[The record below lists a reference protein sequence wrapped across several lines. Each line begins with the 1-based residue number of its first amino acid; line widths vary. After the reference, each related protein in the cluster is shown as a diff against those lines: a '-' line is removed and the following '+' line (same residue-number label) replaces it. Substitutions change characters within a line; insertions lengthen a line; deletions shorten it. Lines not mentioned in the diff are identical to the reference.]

1 MSSRRKEFKFND
13 DSFSRRDAQKKMQRA
28 NHQDPRLKDLHAQYR
43 NGHISRREFLRV
55 AAFLGYATLAG
66 VYGHQLVSP
75 RRTMAAIYGDKLR
88 IAGLLPR
95 VLYPSVLRP
104 QATNQ
109 ALRQVFEYLTDTD
122 SHNHTHP
129 KLLERWEVSQDLQI
143 WTLHLRKNVFFNNG
157 QAFTSDDVVFSM
169 NQWLDEKNHTP
180 MKSILGDYLATTN
193 IEQVDAHRIKLY
205 LNRPEVAVPQHL
217 SHPSALILNHRTFE
231 GDILAAPHGTGPFRI
246 DTFEDN
252 IRCLLK
258 RRYDYWQ
265 PGLPYLNQIEFLDL
279 GRNLTSRASAL
290 KNRSVDLIDL
300 SDIDSTQA
308 YGVLKSQ
315 RTIQLTPVVTAK
327 ANVLRMRVDRTPWT
341 DNRVRKALKLCQHR
355 EKIRHLAHLGQG
367 TLAND
372 FHVSPAHQ
380 EYCQKTLHKFDPR
393 RAKLLLEEAGYP
405 QGLDVHLTIPE
416 GRSDIK
422 THALVI
428 QGDAARAG
436 FRIHLQEISTHEYH
450 RNRTNFDLAIT
461 PWPHFSMGI
470 TALQLSMQ
478 MDTEGLPG
486 PRNET
491 RWHDEEFSQ
500 LLSRA
505 ALTLDANERQKIF
518 CKLGEIQMNRG
529 AIGIA
534 YWQNS
539 WIAANKRVQ
548 NIQPHPNDHL
558 HLTRVWLKP
567 KRR

>member
-1 MSSRRKEFKFND
+1 
-13 DSFSRRDAQKKMQRA
+13 MQRA
-28 NHQDPRLKDLHAQYR
+28 YHQDSRLKVLHKQYH
-43 NGHISRREFLRV
+43 NGKLSRREFLRI
-55 AAFLGYATLAG
+55 AALLGYATITG
-66 VYGHQLVSP
+66 IYGLQLVSP
-75 RRTMAAIYGDKLR
+75 GRAMAATYGDKLR

-95 VLYPSVLRP
+95 VQYPSVLRP

-109 ALRQVFEYLTDTD
+109 AIRQVFEYLTYTD
-122 SHNHTHP
+122 SNNHTHP
-129 KLLERWEVSQDLQI
+129 FLLERWEVSEDLKT
-143 WTLHLRKNVFFNNG
+143 WSLHLRKNVFFNNG
-157 QAFTSDDVVFSM
+157 QALTADDVVFSIS
-169 NQWLDEKNHTP
+169 QWLNENNHTP
-180 MKSILGDYLATTN
+180 MKSILGTYLATTN
-193 IEQVDAHRIKLY
+193 IEQVDAYQIKLY
-205 LNRPEVAVPQHL
+205 LNRPEIAVPEHL
-217 SHPSALILNHRTFE
+217 SHPSALIINHHTFE

-246 DTFEDN
+246 DTFEEN

-265 PGLPYLNQIEFLDL
+265 PGLPYLNEIEFLDL

-300 SDIDSTQA
+300 SDLDSTRA

-327 ANVLRMRVDRTPWT
+327 ANVLRMRVDRPPWT
-341 DNRVRKALKLCQHR
+341 DNQVRKALKLCQHR

-380 EYCQKTLHKFDPR
+380 EYCHKAAHKFDPR

-405 QGLDVHLTIPE
+405 EGLDVHLTIPE
-416 GRSDIK
+416 NRSDIL

-428 QGDAARAG
+428 QADAARAG
-436 FRIHLQEISTHEYH
+436 FRIHLQEVTTHEYH
-450 RNRTNFDLAIT
+450 RNRTEFDLAIT
-461 PWPHFSMGI
+461 PWPHFFMGI
-470 TALQLSMQ
+470 TALQMSMQ
-478 MDTEGLPG
+478 MEAEDLPG
-486 PRNET
+486 PWNET

-500 LLSRA
+500 LISQA
-505 ALTLDANERQKIF
+505 ALTLDAIERKKIF
-518 CKLGEIQMNRG
+518 CKMEEIQMNRG

-548 NIQPHPNDHL
+548 NIQPHPNDNL
-558 HLTRVWLKP
+558 DLTRVWLKP
-567 KRR
+567 KRK

>member
-1 MSSRRKEFKFND
+1 MQGEYHRDSRLRF
-13 DSFSRRDAQKKMQRA
+13 
-28 NHQDPRLKDLHAQYR
+28 LYAQYR
-43 NGHISRREFLRV
+43 QGLLSRREFLQI
-55 AAFLGYATLAG
+55 AALLGFTTFSGYGLQLLAPGPALAAT
-66 VYGHQLVSP
+66 
-75 RRTMAAIYGDKLR
+75 YGDKLR

-95 VLYPSVLRP
+95 VRFPSELRP

-109 ALRQVFEYLTDTD
+109 ALRQVFEYLTYTD
-122 SHNHTHP
+122 SNNHTHP
-129 KLLERWEVSQDLQI
+129 FLLERWEVSEDLKI
-143 WTLHLRKNVFFNNG
+143 WSLHLRKNIFFNNG
-157 QAFTSDDVVFSM
+157 QALTADDVVFSIG
-169 NQWLDEKNHTP
+169 QWLNENNHTP
-180 MKSILGDYLATTN
+180 MKSILGDYLGVTD
-193 IEQVDAHRIKLY
+193 IERVNAYQIKLY
-205 LNRPEVAVPQHL
+205 LQRPEIAVPEHL
-217 SHPSALILNHRTFE
+217 SHPSALIVNHRTFE

-246 DTFEDN
+246 DTFEEN

-265 PGLPYLNQIEFLDL
+265 PGLPYLNEIEFLDL

-300 SDIDSTQA
+300 SDLDSTRA
-308 YGVLKSQ
+308 YGTLKSQ

-327 ANVLRMRVDRTPWT
+327 ANVLRMRADRSPWT

-367 TLAND
+367 ILAND
-372 FHVSPAHQ
+372 VHVSPAHQ
-380 EYCQKTLHKFDPR
+380 EYCQKAPYKFDPR

-405 QGLDVHLTIPE
+405 EGLDVHLTIPE
-416 GRSDIK
+416 GRSDIQ

-436 FRIHLQEISTHEYH
+436 FRIHLQEVTAHEYH
-450 RNRTNFDLAIT
+450 RNRTEFDLAIT
-461 PWPHFSMGI
+461 PWPHFTMGI

-478 MDTEGLPG
+478 TEVEGLPG
-486 PRNET
+486 PWNET
-491 RWHDEEFSQ
+491 RWQDEEFAR
-500 LLSRA
+500 LLSQA
-505 ALTLDANERQKIF
+505 AATIDLRERKKVF
-518 CKLGEIQMNRG
+518 CKLEEIQMSRG

-534 YWQNS
+534 YWQHS

-567 KRR
+567 KRK